1 MELLDDYEEEK
12 EIYEE
17 EGEELNLE
25 EVWLFI
31 FISIFVQG
39 IIYLLKVLI

>member
-1 MELLDDYEEEK
+1 MELYQGSKVVELMDDYEEEK

-25 EVWLFI
+25 EV
-31 FISIFVQG
+31 
-39 IIYLLKVLI
+39 